1 MKATGYL
8 VMESCEEYEQAL
20 GLRTGDGLPKGGI
33 LDWADRKN
41 DARAMFD
48 SHANARAAIDRTEHY
63 RLAYGRTDLPEKK
76 LCRIVTIAAVTP
88 NEQGNGPRQAQLAE
102 GPR

>member
-20 GLRTGDGLPKGGI
+20 GLRTGADLPPGGI

-41 DARAMFD
+41 GARAMFG
-48 SHANARAAIDRTEHY
+48 SHKEARSAIQRTEHY

-76 LCRIVTIAAVTP
+76 LCRVVPIAAVTP
-88 NEQGNGPRQAQLAE
+88 NDLMSGRTKP
-102 GPR
+102 